1 MPKSGRKWISKSA
14 QFFLNLFS
22 ISFFIPSILLAFRI
36 IELTTASSSVISKSQ
51 RSCES
56 GVNVQDRGHILRVH
70 SHVYYPVFVNT
81 E

>member
-14 QFFLNLFS
+14 QFSLNVFT
-22 ISFFIPSILLAFRI
+22 IFFIPSILLAFRI
-36 IELTTASSSVISKSQ
+36 TELTTESSSVISKSQ

-56 GVNVQDRGHILRVH
+56 GVNVQDSGHILRVH
-70 SHVYYPVFVNT
+70 SHVCYPAFVNT